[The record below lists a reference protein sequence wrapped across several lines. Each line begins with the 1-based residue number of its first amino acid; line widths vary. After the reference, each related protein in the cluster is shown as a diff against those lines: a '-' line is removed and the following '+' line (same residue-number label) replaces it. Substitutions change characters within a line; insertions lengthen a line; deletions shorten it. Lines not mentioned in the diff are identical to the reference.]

1 MIFVFGSNLAG
12 AHGLGAALIAA
23 RQHGAKYGRGNG
35 HHGNS
40 YAIPTKD
47 AKLAILPI
55 DRIKGFVDE
64 FIAYAIAHPELA
76 FQITQIGCGHSK
88 YTAADMAPMFV
99 AAPDNCQFD
108 SAWQYYL
115 EGKTFWGTYENKPAI
130 SRVKE

>member
-1 MIFVFGSNLAG
+1 MVFVFGANLRG

-23 RQHGAKYGRGNG
+23 RQHGAKYGCGVG
-35 HHGNS
+35 HYGNS

-47 AKLAILPI
+47 AKLAIMPLDAINPYI
-55 DRIKGFVDE
+55 EE
-64 FIAYAIAHPELA
+64 FIQYAIAHPELT
-76 FQITQIGCGHSK
+76 FQVTQIGCGHSK
-88 YTAADMAPMFV
+88 YTAADIAPLF
-99 AAPDNCQFD
+99 APAPDNCQFD